1 MSKSVNILA
10 ALLLFVTMAAHAHNY
25 VVCVGV
31 ADYPGFENDLRV
43 SANDALTIHKI
54 YSANGHSD
62 VRCLTNADA
71 TVASVKRAM
80 EQTFAKATANDA
92 VTFFFSGHG
101 IQGAF
106 VCADGFLYYK
116 DVVAVMMHSPAKTKM
131 VIADACFAG
140 KMRTNGKHSPK
151 NDTSGKN
158 VMFFL
163 SSRTNEK
170 SQETQFAN
178 SLFTLFLE
186 RGLRGGADT
195 DRDRTITAG
204 ELYEFVHNGV
214 TEASQNKQH
223 PVMWGRFDKKMA
235 VIRW

>member
-1 MSKSVNILA
+1 MRNALA
-10 ALLLFVTMAAHAHNY
+10 FLMLITTLTAHAHNY

-31 ADYPGFENDLRV
+31 ADYPGFVNDLRV

-54 YSANGHSD
+54 YSSNGNSD
-62 VRCLTNADA
+62 VRCLTNKDA
-71 TVASVKRAM
+71 TVANVKRAM
-80 EQTFAKATANDA
+80 EQTFSKATENDA

-106 VCADGFLYYK
+106 VCVDGFLSYR
-116 DVVAVMMHSPAKTKM
+116 DVVEAMMRSTAKTKM
-131 VIADACFAG
+131 VMADACFAG
-140 KMRTNGKHSPK
+140 KMRTNGKRSQ
-151 NDTSGKN
+151 DYEASDKN

-163 SSRTNEK
+163 SSRTNET
-170 SQETQFAN
+170 SQETKYAN
-178 SLFTLFLE
+178 SLFTLFVE

-195 DRDRTITAG
+195 DRNRTITAG

-214 TEASQNKQH
+214 IEASKNKQH
-223 PVMWGRFDKKMA
+223 PVMWGKFDRNMT

>member
-1 MSKSVNILA
+1 MRNALVALILA
-10 ALLLFVTMAAHAHNY
+10 MALNAHARNY

-31 ADYPGFENDLRV
+31 ADYPGFINDLRV
-43 SANDALTIHKI
+43 SANDARTIHKI
-54 YSANGHSD
+54 YSTNGQSD

-71 TVASVKRAM
+71 KVASVKRAM
-80 EQTFAKATANDA
+80 EQTFAKATPNDA

-106 VCADGFLYYK
+106 VCADGFLQYK
-116 DVVAVMMHSPAKTKM
+116 DVVAVMMRSQAKTRM

-140 KMRTNGKHSPK
+140 KMRTNEKLPPDNGM
-151 NDTSGKN
+151 SGKN

-163 SSRTNEK
+163 SSRTNET
-170 SQETQFAN
+170 SSETKYAN
-178 SLFTLFLE
+178 SLFTLYLE

-195 DRDRTITAG
+195 DRDKTITAG
-204 ELYEFVHNGV
+204 ELFEFVHNGV
-214 TEASQNKQH
+214 VKDSNNKQH
-223 PVMWGRFDKKMA
+223 PVMWGKFDRNMA